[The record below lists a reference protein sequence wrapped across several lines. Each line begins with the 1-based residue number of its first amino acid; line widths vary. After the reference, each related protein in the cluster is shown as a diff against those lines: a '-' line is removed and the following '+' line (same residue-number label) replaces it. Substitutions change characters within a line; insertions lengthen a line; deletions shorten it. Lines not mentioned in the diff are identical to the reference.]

1 MDTSNNVQVS
11 PEDLDVSTLRLV
23 LEEQRRAFDKV
34 DTSADALDQ
43 KFQALFG
50 SASLIISL
58 VSTIQVAVLRQEAG
72 LLFWLIL
79 VVAVLLYG
87 AMVFFILIGLRP
99 LEYYEPIYSNW
110 DWLNQKFF
118 HKTENAAISLQIA
131 LYVDYIEANRALN
144 QKKIRWLN
152 IAALLFAAIL
162 MVLLI
167 ALPFSLTR
175 SS

>member
-1 MDTSNNVQVS
+1 MDTDRLIQVS
-11 PEDLDVSTLRLV
+11 PDELDINTLRLV

-58 VSTIQVAVLRQEAG
+58 VSTIQVAVLRQDAG
-72 LLFWLIL
+72 PLFWLVL
-79 VVAVLLYG
+79 VVAVLLYA

-118 HKTENAAISLQIA
+118 HKNENAAISLQIA

-144 QKKIRWLN
+144 QKKVRWLN
-152 IAALLFAAIL
+152 IATVLFAAIL
-162 MVLLI
+162 LVLLV

-175 SS
+175 AS